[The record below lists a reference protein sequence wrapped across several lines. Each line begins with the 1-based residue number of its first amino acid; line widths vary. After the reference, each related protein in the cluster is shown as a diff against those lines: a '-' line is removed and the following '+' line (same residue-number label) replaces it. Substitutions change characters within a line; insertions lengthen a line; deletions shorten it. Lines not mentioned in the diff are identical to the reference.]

1 MTVAVKD
8 RLQRM
13 DEYDFEY
20 FVADIWERMGWDCEV
35 SQASAD
41 AGIDVV
47 ATKSNPYDRKELIQ
61 AKRYGPN
68 TTVGGPKIREYAS
81 LKQQE
86 SNVDSV
92 AVVTTN
98 SFTRQAKEVAEK
110 MNVKLVNGDD
120 LASMVDELG
129 AEGLMAQY
137 DIDTP
142 GEPQPTT
149 NEERTPTHESIVS
162 SAESEDGLLAKAVRT
177 RDWHSTLLK
186 TTGLAFATLL
196 IGVLLDGTNAG
207 FLGAVG
213 SAAEAILGIL
223 IIAIAVALYLDI
235 RHVRRHS
242 SWNPTAW
249 LYLVGLFFFYITVP
263 VYLYRRR
270 GAI

>member
-1 MTVAVKD
+1 
-8 RLQRM
+8 M

-20 FVADIWERMGWDCEV
+20 FVADIWGRVGWDCEV

-47 ATKSNPYDRKELIQ
+47 ATKSNPYNRKELIQ

-68 TTVGGPKIREYAS
+68 TTVGGRDIREYAS

-98 SFTRQAKEVAEK
+98 SFTRQANDVAEK

-120 LASMVDELG
+120 LASMVEELG
-129 AEGLMAQY
+129 AENLMAQY

-142 GEPQPTT
+142 EEPQPTT
-149 NEERTPTHESIVS
+149 NEESTLTHESTVS
-162 SAESEDGLLAKAVRT
+162 SAESDDGLLAKAVRA
-177 RDWHSTLLK
+177 RDWHSTLLT

-196 IGVLLDGTNAG
+196 VSMLLDGTTAG
-207 FLGAVG
+207 LLGAVG
-213 SAAEAILGIL
+213 SAVETAFGIL
-223 IIAIAVALYLDI
+223 FIIVAVALYLDI
-235 RHVRRHS
+235 RYVRRHS